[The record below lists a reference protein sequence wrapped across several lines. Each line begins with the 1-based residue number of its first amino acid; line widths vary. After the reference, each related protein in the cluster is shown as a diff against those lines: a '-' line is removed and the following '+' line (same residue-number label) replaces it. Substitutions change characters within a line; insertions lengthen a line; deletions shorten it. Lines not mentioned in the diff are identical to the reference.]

1 MLKKV
6 VATTP
11 SLETTLKLDSCAC
24 VLSGIILLLV
34 SEPIAQLL
42 TSHAFV
48 MFGLALPQ
56 QLEILGIGIFLV
68 GIGVYAVASSRPF
81 NAIAVWAIILIEV
94 DWIITSVVLLFS
106 FDSVLTLAGK
116 GLIAGSAIAVL
127 AFMILEIYGLKHELQ
142 TSSD

>member
-1 MLKKV
+1 
-6 VATTP
+6 
-11 SLETTLKLDSCAC
+11 
-24 VLSGIILLLV
+24 
-34 SEPIAQLL
+34 
-42 TSHAFV
+42 

-68 GIGVYAVASSRPF
+68 GIGVYAVASYRPI

-116 GLIAGSAIAVL
+116 DLIAASAIAVF
-127 AFMILEIYGLKHELQ
+127 AFMILEIYGLQQLRKTPE
-142 TSSD
+142 SNEI